1 MGLKTQPDNE
11 QRTRGTQRRT
21 QRFYF
26 EDSELTG
33 YTDEEGHYYT
43 PREMLLIL
51 RDYVEVLQDRRFKCA
66 RELEERNNYPS
77 GWLNRAIARTIRQ
90 SGNGLAEELVK
101 EFSDRDFGETW
112 LNKSGKV
119 NK

>member
-1 MGLKTQPDNE
+1 MGLKTQQYHG
-11 QRTRGTQRRT
+11 QRTQKVQKST

-26 EDSELTG
+26 EDSELMG
-33 YTDEEGHYYT
+33 YTDEGGNYYT

-51 RDYVEVLQDRRFKCA
+51 KDYVEVLQDRRFKCA
-66 RELEERNNYPS
+66 RELEERNNYPF
-77 GWLNRAIARTIRQ
+77 GWLNKAIARTIRQ

-101 EFSDRDFGETW
+101 EFSDRGFNEAW